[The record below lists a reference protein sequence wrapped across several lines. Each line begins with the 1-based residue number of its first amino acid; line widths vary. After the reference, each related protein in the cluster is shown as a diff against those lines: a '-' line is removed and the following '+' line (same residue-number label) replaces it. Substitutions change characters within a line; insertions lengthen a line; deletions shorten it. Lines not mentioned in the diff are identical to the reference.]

1 MEGSTIVIYVVGV
14 PILLFFVLLWYTL
27 LRQTLVGIKYLMI
40 ALKDSLKEKSET
52 RRQSTS
58 VALRPPR
65 KAPLRDSPPNPTVP
79 SRAIATTSRTASHRT
94 LRVAET
100 DWWRVD
106 EWSQLLNR
114 EDVLIL
120 DTEGHDGDIW
130 EVAVIDTTGKLQFH
144 SLCLVPDQRSKS
156 AQRVENCA
164 RPWQSVQPELCSLLE
179 QAELILAW
187 NAAHD
192 RRMLHETSRRYGSR
206 MPDNLKW
213 RDVLIDYRAIRPGSR
228 HGLRDALI
236 LEDSLHKQDIPL
248 HWAQGDCHAVL
259 RVMRSVVRN
268 SERGTPT
275 VADAKLPAA
284 KPRSRRCMKC
294 GRLWEPG
301 INYCEVCERWLR

>member
-14 PILLFFVLLWYTL
+14 PILLFLVLLWYTL

-40 ALKDSLKEKSET
+40 ALKDSLMEKSET
-52 RRQSTS
+52 RRRSTS
-58 VALRPPR
+58 IAPRPPR
-65 KAPLRDSPPNPTVP
+65 KASLRVSPPNPTVP
-79 SRAIATTSRTASHRT
+79 SRAIATTSRTARHRT

-106 EWSQLLNR
+106 EWSKLLDR

-130 EVAVIDTTGKLQFH
+130 EVAVIDTTGKLRFH

-156 AQRVENCA
+156 AQRVENRA

-179 QAELILAW
+179 QAELLLAW

-213 RDVLIDYRAIRPGSR
+213 RDLLIDYRAIRPGTR

-248 HWAQGDCHAVL
+248 HWAQGDCQAVL

-268 SERGTPT
+268 SEKGTPT
-275 VADAKLPAA
+275 VADAKLAVA